1 MQTIRA
7 ALANDPGTN
16 EASIY
21 VAAKDGMVTLSGQVD
36 SGGTKRR
43 AQQLVAQIDG
53 VKSVENHLKVRSD

>member
-21 VAAKDGMVTLSGQVD
+21 VAAKDGMVTLSGQVTPVGQKD
-36 SGGTKRR
+36 VP
-43 AQQLVAQIDG
+43 QQLVAQIDG